1 MEGEQ
6 RAMCQCVSKEELA
19 MDGLRGWMRG
29 MGGVAV
35 IGLALGCAPQEA
47 TNGCSRDPR
56 CGDGGSDEPAAHCR
70 GRAPVF
76 NLAVTEDS
84 SLSGELSVMCEQGGS
99 VVENEY
105 PCMVPETGNVE
116 FQNRY
121 FVELDPEEW
130 LRLTL
135 RQTDGFVGR
144 TILVEVQPD
153 QAVGRVCLR
162 HVTDVLA
169 EACRADEFPTED
181 CAVSGALS
189 ITRLP
194 GSGLPGAEDMY
205 VAGEVRFADGL
216 EITFSVPLAD
226 AE

>member
-1 MEGEQ
+1 
-6 RAMCQCVSKEELA
+6 